1 MYVIVILFS
10 GNKTGFIFSEKAF
23 LGLNYIFLRKEQR

>member
-23 LGLNYIFLRKEQR
+23 LGLRKEQR